1 MSQCTATSSINFNF
15 QEGYHLSYKLFGK
28 ESEYFLTKLCDVW
41 FIFTTA
47 GLAHNY
53 KQLSLLRLNPRTS
66 HLMSQKHKV
75 ECYLLKLL
83 QDW

>member
-15 QEGYHLSYKLFGK
+15 QDFQATNSLERKVNI
-28 ESEYFLTKLCDVW
+28 FLQNYVMY
-41 FIFTTA
+41 
-47 GLAHNY
+47 GLY
-53 KQLSLLRLNPRTS
+53 LQLQDLHTIINSCLLLRLNPRTS